1 MSYLSAY
8 SLSAYHGLFAY
19 NLSLYHDL
27 SGKRWKLRRLLFND
41 QLYTIIFQE
50 NWYPN
55 INEDNYQS
63 PVRQKLEISKVKYN
77 STALK
82 IKVHVSPLPV
92 FTFTELHCGH
102 APLSFIMVMVWSGCW
117 SSGCTFSWLVSRET
131 VPGPCIETDTLC
143 GPMCPDTLLSLCDFC
158 TWTLYTFKFWRS
170 PGASN
175 RGWSAV
181 ACW

>member
-1 MSYLSAY
+1 MSYLTAY
-8 SLSAYHGLFAY
+8 SLSANHGLLAY
-19 NLSLYHDL
+19 NLSVYHDL

-55 INEDNYQS
+55 INKDNYQS

-92 FTFTELHCGH
+92 FTFTELHCVCVAALVALSPCSFLGVSGRHVGH
-102 APLSFIMVMVWSGCW
+102 FCQKMMRNPQVWPVMYCYDSMK
-117 SSGCTFSWLVSRET
+117 LD
-131 VPGPCIETDTLC
+131 GPTD
-143 GPMCPDTLLSLCDFC
+143 F
-158 TWTLYTFKFWRS
+158 
-170 PGASN
+170 
-175 RGWSAV
+175 
-181 ACW
+181 